1 NAPLDEVSERLLYE
15 RVETRRETAV
25 GGRIGPER
33 IQVGRPF
40 LHAVGELVPALL
52 HQAVEG
58 EDVPAPRRVGGGDRF
73 RRRLGPRLRLGGR
86 RGWRRRRRS
95 RDLRRRFGRR
105 GDRRQGDRLRRRGR
119 RSVGRRR
126 RGLLALARRQL
137 GGAAGELQLALRD
150 AGETRRDRALPFL
163 QVSARARVD
172 GRSRSERRR
181 RRGLRRGL
189 AFAYERSL
197 ARGEIGRLLRE
208 LELAGAV
215 GLLAGCFAVDDGRFA
230 RGQRLLPFG
239 EARDPLLC
247 GALELAFARGER
259 RLPLVDALL
268 LRSEPFE
275 RRAQML
281 LDVGAQPLG
290 AALAPLRLLG
300 SLRFL
305 RGFRLLRSLGLLGSA
320 LPSQQEQEQE

>member
-1 NAPLDEVSERLLYE
+1 
-15 RVETRRETAV
+15 
-25 GGRIGPER
+25 
-33 IQVGRPF
+33 
-40 LHAVGELVPALL
+40 
-52 HQAVEG
+52 
-58 EDVPAPRRVGGGDRF
+58 
-73 RRRLGPRLRLGGR
+73 
-86 RGWRRRRRS
+86 
-95 RDLRRRFGRR
+95 
-105 GDRRQGDRLRRRGR
+105 
-119 RSVGRRR
+119 SVGRRR

-189 AFAYERSL
+189 AFAYER
-197 ARGEIGRLLRE
+197 
-208 LELAGAV
+208 
-215 GLLAGCFAVDDGRFA
+215 RFA

-275 RRAQML
+275 R
-281 LDVGAQPLG
+281 
-290 AALAPLRLLG
+290 
-300 SLRFL
+300 
-305 RGFRLLRSLGLLGSA
+305 
-320 LPSQQEQEQE
+320 